1 MKIFIINI
9 EKFEK
14 YMVDKKEKS
23 GSLKLRILIFFIDK
37 SVSKEELKMK
47 IKVFFLERYSFFDES
62 SGKSKYF
69 SLYISRDYK
78 EKYKE
83 YFFNRYYFSSYKYF
97 YLYSGSSSGGSKYSV
112 DGILFI
118 VLRSF
123 VGLSSDGIFFSF
135 SFLRKK
141 LYINDVFYNYYF
153 KMSKSFKSLGSL
165 FSFFFFVK

>member
-1 MKIFIINI
+1 MKIFIVNI
-9 EKFEK
+9 EK

-23 GSLKLRILIFFIDK
+23 GLLKLWILILFIDK

-47 IKVFFLERYSFFDES
+47 IKVFFLERYSFFDEG
-62 SGKSKYF
+62 SGKSKYL

-83 YFFNRYYFSSYKYF
+83 YFLSCYYIGSYKYF

-135 SFLRKK
+135 SFLRKR
-141 LYINDVFYNYYF
+141 LYVNDVFYNYYF
-153 KMSKSFKSLGSL
+153 KMSKSFKSLGGL
-165 FSFFFFVK
+165 WIF